1 MNFEVAVVEDIVL
14 DDTSK
19 YFVNTG
25 EWNGIGTVTFKKVKG
40 GSYGSRGFAK
50 PYFSNFINY
59 PLKNELIYIFK
70 LPSPDIQ
77 TNNLKQVYY
86 YITPLNIWNSNH
98 HNGIPNI
105 FENKDLPESQQRDY
119 VQTGAGAARRVT
131 DNTSDIELGV
141 TFQEKSSIKP
151 LKKFEGDV
159 IVEGRLGN
167 SIRLG
172 STVQKDGTSLN
183 NWSSNNSNGDPI
195 ILIRNGQ
202 GDSGSV
208 GFLPTEE
215 NINTDASSIYL
226 TSTQKIP
233 FIPSSKSYFSY
244 KENAPTDIN
253 QYTGKQ
259 IILNSGRLVFNSSED
274 HILITSAKSINLNSN
289 TGLNIDTDKVVFQTE
304 NIYLGSKNAK
314 EPLLLG
320 NSTVILLEELI
331 SILKELV
338 IASQTAANGG
348 GPVATL
354 NRAAPKLLV
363 RLQQLQTDQ
372 LKSNYNFTV

>member
-1 MNFEVAVVEDIVL
+1 MNFEVAVVEDVVL

-25 EWNGIGTVTFKKVKG
+25 EWNGIGTVAFKKVKG

-59 PLKNELIYIFK
+59 PLRNELVYIFK

-105 FENKDLPESQQRDY
+105 FENKDIPESQQRDY
-119 VQTGAGAARRVT
+119 IQTELGAVRRVT
-131 DNTSDIELGV
+131 DNTSDIELGL
-141 TFQEKSSIKP
+141 TFQEKSNIKP

-159 IVEGRLGN
+159 ILEGRLGN

-172 STVQKDGTSLN
+172 STVQRNGTPLN
-183 NWSSNNSNGDPI
+183 NWSSTNLNGDPI

-202 GDSGSV
+202 GDRGSV
-208 GFLPTEE
+208 GYLPTEE
-215 NINTDASSIYL
+215 SINLDLSSIYL

-233 FIPSSKSYFSY
+233 LTAASTNYFSY
-244 KENAPTDIN
+244 TQNPPTNPD
-253 QYTGKQ
+253 QFTGKQ
-259 IILNSGRLVFNSSED
+259 IILNSGRLLFNASED
-274 HILITSAKSINLNSN
+274 HLMLSSAKSISLNSN
-289 TGLNIDTDKVVFQTE
+289 SSVNIDAEELIVQTS
-304 NIYLGSKNAK
+304 NIYLGSKTAS

-320 NSTVILLEELI
+320 DTTTALIDELI
-331 SILKELV
+331 SIITTLV
-338 IASQTAANGG
+338 QASQTAANSG
-348 GPVATL
+348 GPVSS
-354 NRAAPKLLV
+354 LV
-363 RLQQLQTDQ
+363 RVAPNLLIRLKKLQTVQ
-372 LKSNYNFTV
+372 LKSKYNFTV

>member
-19 YFVNTG
+19 YFANTG

-59 PLKNELIYIFK
+59 PLRNELVYIFK

-77 TNNLKQVYY
+77 TSNLKQVYY

-105 FENKDLPESQQRDY
+105 FENKDIPESQQRDY
-119 VQTGAGAARRVT
+119 VQTELGAVRKVT
-131 DNTSDIELGV
+131 DNTSDIELGL
-141 TFQEKSSIKP
+141 TFQEKSNIKP

-159 IVEGRLGN
+159 ILEGRLGS

-172 STVQKDGTSLN
+172 STVQKNGTPLN
-183 NWSSNNSNGDPI
+183 NWSTTNFNGDPI

-202 GDSGSV
+202 GDKGSV
-208 GFLPTEE
+208 GYLPTEE
-215 NINTDASSIYL
+215 SIDLDLSSIYL

-233 FIPSSKSYFSY
+233 LTVASINYFSY
-244 KENAPTDIN
+244 TQNPPTNPD
-253 QYTGKQ
+253 QFTGKQ
-259 IILNSGRLVFNSSED
+259 IILNSGRLLFNASED
-274 HILITSAKSINLNSN
+274 HLMLSSAKSISLSSNSSV
-289 TGLNIDTDKVVFQTE
+289 NIDAEELIVQTS
-304 NIYLGSKNAK
+304 NIYLGSKTAS

-320 NSTVILLEELI
+320 DTTTALLDELI
-331 SILKELV
+331 SIVSTLAE
-338 IASQTAANGG
+338 ASLQAANSG
-348 GPVATL
+348 GPVSSL
-354 NRAAPKLLV
+354 NQAAPKLLT
-363 RLQQLQTDQ
+363 RLKKLQTAQ
-372 LKSNYNFTV
+372 LKSKYNFTV